1 MKSKDNNY
9 DLNNRFRYKDKLIN
23 LQNPLIMGILNVTSN
38 SFFEKSR
45 KSGLHE
51 AIQHVEEM
59 VRAGADII
67 DVGGIST
74 RPKADLFNID
84 EELNR
89 VIPVIKA
96 IREKY
101 PDLIISVDTFRSK
114 VAYESVKAGADIV
127 NDVYGGRYDEEMF
140 DIVAELQVP
149 YILMHSR
156 GDSHNM
162 QDLCH
167 YDDVVEEV
175 CFELS
180 EQVEILKSKGV
191 KDIILDPGFGFAKTL
206 EQNFELLK
214 NIHYLKVLG
223 LPMLIGISRK
233 TMIYKLFDFEPKD
246 ALNGTTVLNT
256 FALLNDAKIIRVH
269 DVKEAYQVKQ
279 LILKMK

>member
-74 RPKADLFNID
+74 RAKADLFNID

>member
-96 IREKY
+96 IREEY

-233 TMIYKLFDFEPKD
+233 SMIYKLFDFEPKD

>member
-101 PDLIISVDTFRSK
+101 SDLIISVDTFRSK

>member
-74 RPKADLFNID
+74 RSKADLFNID

-233 TMIYKLFDFEPKD
+233 SMIYKLFDFEPKD

>member
-96 IREKY
+96 IREEY
-101 PDLIISVDTFRSK
+101 PDLIISVDTFRAK

-233 TMIYKLFDFEPKD
+233 SMIYKLFDFEPKD

>member
-74 RPKADLFNID
+74 RAKADLFNID

-233 TMIYKLFDFEPKD
+233 SMIYKLFDFEPKD

>member
-74 RPKADLFNID
+74 RSKADLFNID

-96 IREKY
+96 IREEY

>member
-23 LQNPLIMGILNVTSN
+23 LQNPLIMGILNMTSN

-74 RPKADLFNID
+74 RSKADLFNID

-89 VIPVIKA
+89 VIPVIKV

-233 TMIYKLFDFEPKD
+233 SMIYKLFDFEPKD

>member
-74 RPKADLFNID
+74 RSKADLFNID

-89 VIPVIKA
+89 VIPVIKV

>member
-51 AIQHVEEM
+51 AIQYVEEM

-74 RPKADLFNID
+74 RSKADLFNID

-140 DIVAELQVP
+140 DIVRSEEHTSELQ
-149 YILMHSR
+149 SR
-156 GDSHNM
+156 GH
-162 QDLCH
+162 L
-167 YDDVVEEV
+167 
-175 CFELS
+175 
-180 EQVEILKSKGV
+180 
-191 KDIILDPGFGFAKTL
+191 
-206 EQNFELLK
+206 
-214 NIHYLKVLG
+214 
-223 LPMLIGISRK
+223 
-233 TMIYKLFDFEPKD
+233 
-246 ALNGTTVLNT
+246 
-256 FALLNDAKIIRVH
+256 
-269 DVKEAYQVKQ
+269 
-279 LILKMK
+279 

>member
-89 VIPVIKA
+89 VIPVIKV

-233 TMIYKLFDFEPKD
+233 SMIYKLFDFEPKD

>member
-59 VRAGADII
+59 VRVGADII

-175 CFELS
+175 CLELS

-233 TMIYKLFDFEPKD
+233 SMIYKLFDFEPKD

>member
-233 TMIYKLFDFEPKD
+233 SMIYKLFDFEPKD

-269 DVKEAYQVKQ
+269 DVKEACQVKQ

>member
-74 RPKADLFNID
+74 RSKADLFNID

>member
-233 TMIYKLFDFEPKD
+233 SMIYKLFDFEPKD